1 MEFVEL
7 RNFSNSIG
15 ALGLDESLRKLQLEL
30 LTNPEKG
37 DLIQGTGGFRKV
49 RMALPGQGKSGSTR
63 VIYIYFLS
71 AQTIVFAMIY
81 KKTDR
86 DTLSHDQKRA
96 LRTLAQQLKEVI

>member
-7 RNFSNSIG
+7 PNFSNSI
-15 ALGLDESLRKLQLEL
+15 AVLTLDERLRKLQLEL
-30 LTNPEKG
+30 LANPEKG

-63 VIYIYFLS
+63 VIYIYFIS
-71 AQTIVFAMIY
+71 VQTIVFAMIY

-86 DTLSHDQKRA
+86 DTLSHEQKNA
-96 LRTLAQQLKEVI
+96 LKRLAQQLKR

>member
-7 RNFSNSIG
+7 PNFSNSI
-15 ALGLDESLRKLQLEL
+15 AVLTLDEPLRKLQLEL
-30 LTNPEKG
+30 LANPEKG

-63 VIYIYFLS
+63 VIYIYFIS
-71 AQTIVFAMIY
+71 VQTIVFAMIY

-86 DTLSHDQKRA
+86 DTLSHEQKNA
-96 LRTLAQQLKEVI
+96 LKRLAQQLKR